1 MSKEKQK
8 YTRIDVNDLVHPS
21 CLLNP
26 ESLITGHTLT
36 MRLPPIPRYRG
47 TTLEEWKKKNE
58 QPKDKD
64 SMADKKNSME

>member
-8 YTRIDVNDLVHPS
+8 YTRIDVNDLVPHS

-26 ESLITGHTLT
+26 EILITGHTLT
-36 MRLPPIPRYRG
+36 MRLPPISRYRG

-64 SMADKKNSME
+64 STADKKNSTE

>member
-26 ESLITGHTLT
+26 ESLIPGQTFT